1 MMIVD
6 AISAAASE
14 HAVFFLVTAYIESLQ
29 HYQRSLGI
37 PDSVVTLPVSGVHD
51 LEARLRALRHNINV
65 PLEAVVLASE
75 VSAVLATAV
84 QRLGA
89 DAYAPRENR

>member
-6 AISAAASE
+6 AISSASSE

-29 HYQRSLGI
+29 QYQQSLGI
-37 PDSVVTLPVSGVHD
+37 PDSVVSLPLSGVHD
-51 LEARLRALRHNINV
+51 LEARLLALRHNINV
-65 PLEAVVLASE
+65 PLEAVVSASE

-84 QRLGA
+84 ERLGA
-89 DAYAPRENR
+89 DGYSPRENR